1 MTLSIVI
8 LTKNESKNISKC
20 LSSVAWADE
29 VLIIDDLS
37 TDETI
42 SIAKRSL
49 PSVQVFTRALNGD
62 FAAQHNFGL
71 GKAKGDWVLFVD
83 ADEIVPPALCNEITE
98 TLPKTS
104 PETQGF
110 YLKRQDTFLNTKLAH
125 GETSNWKSIR
135 LGRSGAGKWRR
146 EVHEIWNITGK
157 ILDLHQ
163 PLEHRSHDSVEALIR
178 TLNFYTTLDAKHM
191 FEVDKKRF
199 KLFRVFA
206 NPLGKFIQNYFLR
219 RGFLDGFAGFVMAFM
234 MSFNSLLV
242 RVKIYDLEIQNSNLT
257 AEKK

>member
-8 LTKNESKNISKC
+8 LTKNESNNISKC

-29 VLIIDDLS
+29 VIIIDDLS

-42 SIAKRSL
+42 SIAKKAV
-49 PSVQVFTRALNGD
+49 PSVQIFTRALNDD
-62 FAAQHNFGL
+62 FAGQHNFGL
-71 GKAKGDWVLFVD
+71 EKASGDWVLFID
-83 ADEIVPPALCNEITE
+83 ADEIVPPALHEEIVKV
-98 TLPKTS
+98 LLNVS
-104 PETQGF
+104 PDVEGF

-146 EVHEIWNITGK
+146 EVHEYWDITTK
-157 ILDLHQ
+157 TLELHN
-163 PLEHRSHDSVEALIR
+163 PLEHKSHDSVSALIK
-178 TLNFYTTLDAKHM
+178 TLNFYTTIDAKHM
-191 FEVDKKRF
+191 FEVDKKHF
-199 KLFRVFA
+199 ELFRVFA
-206 NPLGKFIQNYFLR
+206 NPLGKFIQNYLLR
-219 RGFLDGFAGFVMAFM
+219 CGFLDGFAGFVMAFM